1 MKKSRTLDTQR
12 SFAVKFGKTKK
23 SVLGETLPLDPLDT
37 VKLPPMIKINT
48 KTRRQDAR
56 SEEN

>member
-1 MKKSRTLDTQR
+1 M
-12 SFAVKFGKTKK
+12 FGKTKK
-23 SVLGETLPLDPLDT
+23 SVIGETLPLDPLDT
-37 VKLPPMIKINT
+37 VKLPQMIKINT